1 MKTIIAIVSTSLLFA
16 ASQLAAEVTPVTP
29 AKKTDAVGS
38 VAKTAMTEGEVRK
51 VDKDA
56 GKVTIKHGEIKNL
69 DMPAMTMVFRVNDS
83 AMLDA
88 LKVGE
93 KINFSA
99 DKIKGNFT
107 LTQIEKMK

>member
-1 MKTIIAIVSTSLLFA
+1 
-16 ASQLAAEVTPVTP
+16 
-29 AKKTDAVGS
+29 
-38 VAKTAMTEGEVRK
+38 MTEGEVRK

-56 GKVTIKHGEIKNL
+56 GKVTIKHGEIKKL

-88 LKVGE
+88 LEVGD
-93 KINFSA
+93 KINFSV

-107 LTQIEKMK
+107 LTQVEKAK